1 MNIFPI
7 HSDQANRRHWV
18 VRLLRCF
25 GYIIVGAAVLFGLL
39 RGRVLLSL
47 LIEQTTG
54 LDMELS
60 AALGTVLGV
69 LGGFLGGMLVSL
81 PLWTMALI
89 ADDLHALRVYATG
102 YAAVG
107 EGDARRD

>member
-18 VRLLRCF
+18 VRLLRYF
-25 GYIIVGAAVLFGLL
+25 GYLVVGAAVLFGLL
-39 RGRVLLSL
+39 RGRVLLGL
-47 LIEQTTG
+47 MIEQATG
-54 LDMELS
+54 MDMELA
-60 AALGTVLGV
+60 AALGTVLGL

-81 PLWTMALI
+81 PLWAMALI
-89 ADDLHALRVYATG
+89 ADDLHALRVYASG
-102 YAAVG
+102 YATIG